1 MSSQKRQWHWDK
13 RKKRYVMLGD
23 NETVRGGKRIKTE
36 SGQAV
41 AGDGKSKGS
50 SANRGLYD
58 KWVKSSH
65 MRVAAAGTLE
75 ETGGKGGRVRAT
87 IRVYK
92 KTLIILLKIQGL
104 QVTCVCIIT

>member
-1 MSSQKRQWHWDK
+1 MNSQKRQWHWDK

-41 AGDGKSKGS
+41 AGQGMAKGS
-50 SANRGLYD
+50 STNRGLYD

-75 ETGGKGGRVRAT
+75 EDGGKGG
-87 IRVYK
+87 
-92 KTLIILLKIQGL
+92 
-104 QVTCVCIIT
+104 